1 MGGPRL
7 LPIWPSCSVYVNH
20 ESSSLLSSFS
30 LRLLYPQSPL
40 TSTIGHRCWGLPTQA
55 NSERHSGPGH
65 KAGHHPRAEEKEIGK
80 APSSTG
86 FCDRKLEN
94 PSPRDKR
101 NPSSFYLKRVSEPR
115 SQLAASRARQHLSS
129 STQDHEAEPA
139 PPPVVHQPQ
148 VPALDFEFPQS

>member
-1 MGGPRL
+1 MAQPTEMGGPRL

-20 ESSSLLSSFS
+20 ESGSLLSSFS

-40 TSTIGHRCWGLPTQA
+40 MSTIGHRCWGLPTQA
-55 NSERHSGPGH
+55 NNERHSGPGH
-65 KAGHHPRAEEKEIGK
+65 KASHHPRAEDKEIGK

-101 NPSSFYLKRVSEPR
+101 SPSSFTPKEYQNQDLNWLLPEPG
-115 SQLAASRARQHLSS
+115 SIS
-129 STQDHEAEPA
+129 
-139 PPPVVHQPQ
+139 PQ
-148 VPALDFEFPQS
+148 VHKTMRQSPHPLQ